1 MAPTDVKSGSTK
13 RVLFLFILIIAVAL
27 AVAGYV
33 VKDRKGTKK
42 IITRGDRAPD
52 FRLSSTEGRSVGLAD
67 LRGKVVMVHFWA
79 TWCPPCVEELP
90 TLATLH
96 EQLKG
101 SDFEM
106 LAVSVDEGGAAAV
119 DSFLRKN
126 GLNLPVFLD
135 PGGSVSGLYGT
146 YKFPETYIVD
156 RRGEVRYKIIGARDW
171 RDPEAL
177 RMLRELIA
185 AR

>member
-1 MAPTDVKSGSTK
+1 MAQTDAKSGSTK
-13 RVLFLFILIIAVAL
+13 QILFLAVLIIAVAL

-33 VKDRKGTKK
+33 VKDRKAPKK
-42 IITRGDRAPD
+42 IIASGDRAPD
-52 FRLSSTEGRSVGLAD
+52 FRLPSTDGRSIGLAD

-90 TLATLH
+90 TLAKLY
-96 EQLKG
+96 EELN
-101 SDFEM
+101 
-106 LAVSVDEGGAAAV
+106 A
-119 DSFLRKN
+119 FLRKN
-126 GLNLPVFLD
+126 GLNLPVLID

-156 RRGEVRYKIIGARDW
+156 RRGEVRYKVIGPRDW

-177 RMLRELIA
+177 RVLRELIA